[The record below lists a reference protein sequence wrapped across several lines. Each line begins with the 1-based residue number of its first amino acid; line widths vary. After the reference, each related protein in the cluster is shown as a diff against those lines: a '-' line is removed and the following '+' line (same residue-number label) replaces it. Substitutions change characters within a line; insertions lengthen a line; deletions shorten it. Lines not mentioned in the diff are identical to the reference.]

1 MAGAYPE
8 GKGNFLV
15 TDTDKR
21 LKNLTRK
28 GRGRPKG
35 AVNKTTQA
43 IATLARELT
52 FENPEYVRRLRER
65 LAAGKAPHME
75 TLLAYYGYG
84 KPADK
89 LRLEDNRKPTL
100 LNIGLVPQLPPGER
114 GH

>member
-1 MAGAYPE
+1 M
-8 GKGNFLV
+8 

-21 LKNLTRK
+21 LNNLSRRGK
-28 GRGRPKG
+28 GRPKG
-35 AVNKTTQA
+35 SVNKTTQA

-52 FENPEYVRRLRER
+52 FENPQYVKNLKKR